1 MQFTRIP
8 GIIFKKIE
16 ASGFMIDVNELR
28 KGVIFE
34 YDGQLLRVLE
44 YSHNKSGRGNA
55 SIRIKV
61 RNMKSGTTLEKTF
74 QSGDRVQDV
83 RLDYSNVQ
91 YLYGDDDYFYFMD
104 TETFEQ
110 VPVRKSILGDA
121 ASFLKEN
128 MEVKLTQYQNEPM
141 DVELPTTVD
150 LKVVYAEPAV
160 RGDTATGVTKKV
172 RVETGAEVE
181 TPLFVNEGDTIRVD
195 TRNGA
200 YITRS

>member
-1 MQFTRIP
+1 MRPKYGNATQQIKRYVD
-8 GIIFKKIE
+8 
-16 ASGFMIDVNELR
+16 FMIDVNELR

-34 YDGQLLRVLE
+34 YDGQLFRVLE

-55 SIRIKV
+55 SIRIKA

-83 RLDYSNVQ
+83 RLDHSNVQ
-91 YLYGDDDYFYFMD
+91 FLYNDDDYFYFMD
-104 TETFEQ
+104 TETFDQ
-110 VPVRKSILGDA
+110 IPVSKSILGELA
-121 ASFLKEN
+121 GFLKEN

-141 DVELPTTVD
+141 DVELPLTVD
-150 LKVVYAEPAV
+150 LKVIYAEAAV

-172 RVETGAEVE
+172 KVETGAEVE

-195 TRNGA
+195 TRSGS
-200 YITRS
+200 YITRA